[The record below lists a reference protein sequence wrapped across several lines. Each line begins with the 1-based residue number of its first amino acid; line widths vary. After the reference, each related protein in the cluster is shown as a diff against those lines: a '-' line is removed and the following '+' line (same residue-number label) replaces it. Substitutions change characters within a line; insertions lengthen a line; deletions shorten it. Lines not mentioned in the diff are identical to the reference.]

1 MNIEVAAA
9 ASAVA
14 RLCRRA
20 ALAAV
25 AVSALSLT
33 ACGGDDERV
42 SIVGLRCEYAEEPLA
57 IDGDSVRFTWRYE
70 SDEPVAS
77 FRQHKVEVR
86 IAADEASLADDETCV
101 VTSGRVRGGQM
112 VVLPTDS
119 LKAESRYCWQVRGYN
134 ALGVETM
141 VSPVAWFSTAKLH
154 GAEWSAKWITDSFDK
169 DYEPAP
175 MFRKRFRLSGDV
187 ARASLYI
194 SAAGYYDAAIN
205 GSRVS
210 DDWLSPG
217 YTHYD
222 KRNLYMVYDVTGL
235 LRKGD
240 NVITATLGN
249 GFYNEYSGMAVWQFE
264 SARWRNRPRMI
275 CELHILYS
283 DGRTQKVLS
292 NGTWRTTT
300 GEVRGNVIYAGDI
313 VDARCA
319 VEGWDDP
326 AMDDSAYPSAVVCEA
341 PSPLLVAQQMPPIR
355 ESETCEPVSVRR
367 ISDKEYVFSF
377 ARNMTGVCTL
387 RVRGEKGTR
396 ITMEHGELLRD
407 DGTVEMHN
415 IDFHSHAVRDYSL
428 QRDIF
433 YLSGDG
439 TMESFTPRFHY
450 NGFQYVT
457 VTADR
462 PVELDRSSLTAHF
475 LHTDVPSVGDFRSSN
490 ELLNSLWQAV
500 RRSYLCNLQGIPT
513 DCPHREKNGWTADAH
528 VSIDIGLTNYDAIT
542 VYEKWIDDMVDNQR
556 DNGSIS
562 GIIPSA
568 GWGYDDWIG
577 PVWDAAMFIIPD
589 ALYNYYGD
597 ARAIEKIY
605 PVAERYLEYL
615 AARENEDGTVTY
627 GLGDWCFYKTQTPSD
642 FTTTCFYYYDQ
653 KLMARFAALTGR
665 DGSKYE
671 AKAAALRELINTKYL
686 DAETGVYSIGRV
698 TAQAVPLALGIVPDG
713 LEAKVATR
721 LNDVVVED
729 GYTCDFGLL
738 GSRYALRMLVKYG
751 YVETAYRLAT
761 QTRRPS
767 WGNWIVE
774 GFTTPLE
781 TWALRENFA
790 DSSANHVFFG
800 DIAAWMQSDIAGINY
815 DTEKPGFENIIIRP
829 HFPAEMDWAE
839 ASYHSVRGVVRS
851 AWHRS
856 RNHIILEVT
865 IPLNTT
871 ATIYTDGVYKIKG
884 NGSTY
889 RFVVNERAAAK
900 SARNEGG
907 RK

>member
-1 MNIEVAAA
+1 M
-9 ASAVA
+9 
-14 RLCRRA
+14 RFCRRA
-20 ALAAV
+20 AAAAAIVAAV
-25 AVSALSLT
+25 VMSS
-33 ACGGDDERV
+33 CGGDDERV
-42 SIVGLRCEYAEEPLA
+42 KIVGLRCEYAEEPLT

-86 IAADEASLADDETCV
+86 IATDEASLADEESCV
-101 VTSGRVRGGQM
+101 ATSGRVRGGQM
-112 VVLPTDS
+112 IVLPTDS
-119 LKAESRYCWQVRGYN
+119 LDAESRYCWQVRGYN

-154 GAEWSAKWITDSFDK
+154 GKAWSAKWITDSYDK
-169 DYEPAP
+169 NYEPAP
-175 MFRKRFRLSGDV
+175 MFRKRFRLSGNV
-187 ARASLYI
+187 ERASLYI

-210 DDWLSPG
+210 DDWLDPG

-222 KRNLYMVYDVTGL
+222 KRNLYQVHDVTSL
-235 LRKGD
+235 VHDGD

-249 GFYNEYSGMAVWQFE
+249 GFYNEYTGMAVWQFE

-275 CELHILYS
+275 CELHVLYS
-283 DGRTQKVLS
+283 DGRRQKVVS
-292 NGTWRTTT
+292 NSTWRTTT

-313 VDARCA
+313 IDARCA
-319 VEGWDDP
+319 VEGWNDP
-326 AMDDSAYPSAVVCEA
+326 AMDDSSYPAAVVCEA

-367 ISDKEYVFSF
+367 ISDREYVFSF

-396 ITMEHGELLRD
+396 IEMEHGELLRD

-415 IDFHSHAVRDYSL
+415 IDFHSHPVGDYSL

-433 YLSGDG
+433 YLRGDG
-439 TMESFTPRFHY
+439 RMESFTPRFHY

-462 PVELDRSSLTAHF
+462 PIELDRSSLTAHF
-475 LHTDVPSVGDFRSSN
+475 LHTDVQSVGDFRSSN

-528 VSIDIGLTNYDAIT
+528 VSIDIGLANYDGIT
-542 VYEKWIDDMVDNQR
+542 VYEKWIDDMIDNQR
-556 DNGSIS
+556 EDGSIS

-597 ARAIEKIY
+597 VRAIEKIY

-615 AARENEDGTVTY
+615 AGRENEDGTVTY
-627 GLGDWCFYKTQTPSD
+627 GLGDWCFHKTQTPSD

-671 AKAAALRELINTKYL
+671 AKAEALRELINTKYL
-686 DAETGVYSIGRV
+686 DSETGIYSIGRV
-698 TAQAVPLALGIVPDG
+698 TAQAVPLALGIVPAG
-713 LEAKVATR
+713 MEAKVAAR

-751 YVETAYRLAT
+751 YVETAYKLAT

-781 TWALRENFA
+781 TWALRENFS

-815 DTEKPGFENIIIRP
+815 DEQKPGFENIIIRP
-829 HFPAEMDWAE
+829 HFPAEMEWAE

-900 SARNEGG
+900 SVRNDGG
-907 RK
+907 RR

>member
-1 MNIEVAAA
+1 MRFCRRVAAA
-9 ASAVA
+9 AAIV
-14 RLCRRA
+14 
-20 ALAAV
+20 AAV
-25 AVSALSLT
+25 VMSS
-33 ACGGDDERV
+33 CGGDDERV
-42 SIVGLRCEYAEEPLA
+42 KIVGLRCEYAEEPLA

-86 IAADEASLADDETCV
+86 IATDEASLADEESCV
-101 VTSGRVRGGQM
+101 ATSGRVRGGQM
-112 VVLPTDS
+112 IVLPTDS
-119 LKAESRYCWQVRGYN
+119 LDAESRYCWQGRGYN

-154 GAEWSAKWITDSFDK
+154 GKAWSAKWITDSYDK
-169 DYEPAP
+169 NYEPAP
-175 MFRKRFRLSGDV
+175 MFRKRFRLSGNV
-187 ARASLYI
+187 ERASLYI

-210 DDWLSPG
+210 DDWLDPG

-222 KRNLYMVYDVTGL
+222 KRNLYQVHDVTSL
-235 LRKGD
+235 VHDGD

-249 GFYNEYSGMAVWQFE
+249 GFYNEYTGMAVWQFE

-275 CELHILYS
+275 CELHVLYS
-283 DGRTQKVLS
+283 DGRRQKVVS
-292 NGTWRTTT
+292 NSTWRTTT

-313 VDARCA
+313 IDARCA
-319 VEGWDDP
+319 VEGWNDP
-326 AMDDSAYPSAVVCEA
+326 AMDDSSYPAAVVCEA

-367 ISDKEYVFSF
+367 ISDREYVFSF
-377 ARNMTGVCTL
+377 ARNMMGVCTL

-396 ITMEHGELLRD
+396 IEMEHGELLRD

-415 IDFHSHAVRDYSL
+415 IDFHSHPVGDYSL

-433 YLSGDG
+433 YLRGDG
-439 TMESFTPRFHY
+439 RMESFTPRFHY

-462 PVELDRSSLTAHF
+462 PIELDRSSLTAHF
-475 LHTDVPSVGDFRSSN
+475 LHTDVQSVGDFRSSN

-528 VSIDIGLTNYDAIT
+528 VSIDIGLANYDGIT
-542 VYEKWIDDMVDNQR
+542 VYEKWIDDMIDNQR
-556 DNGSIS
+556 EDGSIS

-597 ARAIEKIY
+597 VRAIEKIY

-615 AARENEDGTVTY
+615 AGRENEDGTVTY

-671 AKAAALRELINTKYL
+671 AKAEALRELINTKYL
-686 DAETGVYSIGRV
+686 DSETGIYSIGRV
-698 TAQAVPLALGIVPDG
+698 TAQAVPLALGIVPAG
-713 LEAKVATR
+713 MEAKVAAR

-751 YVETAYRLAT
+751 YVETAYKLAT

-781 TWALRENFA
+781 TWALRENFS

-815 DTEKPGFENIIIRP
+815 DEQKPGFENIIIRP
-829 HFPAEMDWAE
+829 HFPAEMEWAE

-900 SARNEGG
+900 YTRPDAER
-907 RK
+907 

>member
-1 MNIEVAAA
+1 M
-9 ASAVA
+9 
-14 RLCRRA
+14 RFCRRA
-20 ALAAV
+20 AAAAAIVAAV
-25 AVSALSLT
+25 VMSS
-33 ACGGDDERV
+33 CGGDDERV
-42 SIVGLRCEYAEEPLA
+42 KIVGLRCEYAEEPLA

-86 IAADEASLADDETCV
+86 IATDEASLADEESCV
-101 VTSGRVRGGQM
+101 ATSGRVRGGQM
-112 VVLPTDS
+112 IVLPTDS
-119 LKAESRYCWQVRGYN
+119 LDAESRYCWQVRGYN

-154 GAEWSAKWITDSFDK
+154 GKAWSAKWITDSYDRN
-169 DYEPAP
+169 YEPAP
-175 MFRKRFRLSGDV
+175 MFRKRFRLSGNV
-187 ARASLYI
+187 ERASLYI

-210 DDWLSPG
+210 DDWLDPG

-222 KRNLYMVYDVTGL
+222 KRNLYQVHDVTSL
-235 LRKGD
+235 VHDGD

-249 GFYNEYSGMAVWQFE
+249 GFYNEYTGMAVWQFE

-275 CELHILYS
+275 CELHVLYS
-283 DGRTQKVLS
+283 DGRRQKVVS
-292 NGTWRTTT
+292 NSTWRTTT

-313 VDARCA
+313 IDARCA
-319 VEGWDDP
+319 VEGWNDP
-326 AMDDSAYPSAVVCEA
+326 AMDDSSYPAAVVCEA

-367 ISDKEYVFSF
+367 ISDREYVFSF

-396 ITMEHGELLRD
+396 IEMEHGELLRD

-415 IDFHSHAVRDYSL
+415 IDFHSHPVGDYSL

-433 YLSGDG
+433 YLRGDG
-439 TMESFTPRFHY
+439 RMESFTPRFHY

-462 PVELDRSSLTAHF
+462 PIELDRSSLTAHF
-475 LHTDVPSVGDFRSSN
+475 LHTDVQSVGDFRSSN

-528 VSIDIGLTNYDAIT
+528 VSIDIGLANYDGIT
-542 VYEKWIDDMVDNQR
+542 VYEKWIDDMIDNQR
-556 DNGSIS
+556 EDGSIS

-597 ARAIEKIY
+597 VRAIEKIY

-615 AARENEDGTVTY
+615 AGRENEDGTVTY

-671 AKAAALRELINTKYL
+671 AKAEALRELINTKYL
-686 DAETGVYSIGRV
+686 DSETGIYSIGRV
-698 TAQAVPLALGIVPDG
+698 TAQAVPLALGIVPAG
-713 LEAKVATR
+713 MEAKVAAR

-751 YVETAYRLAT
+751 YVETAYKLAT

-781 TWALRENFA
+781 TWALRENFS

-800 DIAAWMQSDIAGINY
+800 DIAAWMKSDIAGINY
-815 DTEKPGFENIIIRP
+815 DEQKPGFENIIIRP
-829 HFPAEMDWAE
+829 HFPAEMEWAE

-900 SARNEGG
+900 YTRPDAER
-907 RK
+907 

>member
-1 MNIEVAAA
+1 M
-9 ASAVA
+9 
-14 RLCRRA
+14 RFCRRA
-20 ALAAV
+20 AAAAAIVAAV
-25 AVSALSLT
+25 VMSS
-33 ACGGDDERV
+33 CGGDDERV
-42 SIVGLRCEYAEEPLA
+42 KIVGLRCEYAEEPLT

-86 IAADEASLADDETCV
+86 IATDEESLADEESCV
-101 VTSGRVRGGQM
+101 ATSGRVRGGQM
-112 VVLPTDS
+112 IVLPTDS
-119 LKAESRYCWQVRGYN
+119 LDAESRYCWQVRGYN

-154 GAEWSAKWITDSFDK
+154 GKAWSAKWITDSYDK
-169 DYEPAP
+169 NYEPAP
-175 MFRKRFRLSGDV
+175 MFRKRFRLSGNV
-187 ARASLYI
+187 ERASLYI

-210 DDWLSPG
+210 DDWLDPG

-222 KRNLYMVYDVTGL
+222 KRNLYQVHDVTSL
-235 LRKGD
+235 VHDGD

-249 GFYNEYSGMAVWQFE
+249 GFYNEYTGMAVWQFE

-275 CELHILYS
+275 CELHVLYS
-283 DGRTQKVLS
+283 DGRRQKVVS
-292 NGTWRTTT
+292 NSTWRTTT

-313 VDARCA
+313 IDARCA
-319 VEGWDDP
+319 VEGWNDP
-326 AMDDSAYPSAVVCEA
+326 AMDDNSYPAAVVCEA

-367 ISDKEYVFSF
+367 ISDREYVFSF

-396 ITMEHGELLRD
+396 IEMEHGELLRD

-415 IDFHSHAVRDYSL
+415 IDFHSHPVGDYSL

-433 YLSGDG
+433 YLRGDG
-439 TMESFTPRFHY
+439 RMESFTPRFHY

-462 PVELDRSSLTAHF
+462 PIELDRSSLTAHF
-475 LHTDVPSVGDFRSSN
+475 LHTDVQSVGDFRSSN

-528 VSIDIGLTNYDAIT
+528 VSIDIGLANYDGIT
-542 VYEKWIDDMVDNQR
+542 VYEKWIDDMIDNQR
-556 DNGSIS
+556 EDGSIS

-597 ARAIEKIY
+597 VRAIEKIY

-615 AARENEDGTVTY
+615 AGRENEDGTVTY

-671 AKAAALRELINTKYL
+671 AKAEALRELINTKYL
-686 DAETGVYSIGRV
+686 DSETGIYSIGRV
-698 TAQAVPLALGIVPDG
+698 TAQAVPLALGIVPAG
-713 LEAKVATR
+713 MEAKVAAR

-751 YVETAYRLAT
+751 YVETAYKLAT

-781 TWALRENFA
+781 TWALRENFS

-815 DTEKPGFENIIIRP
+815 DEQKPGFENIIIRP
-829 HFPAEMDWAE
+829 HFPAEMEWAE

-900 SARNEGG
+900 YTRPDAER
-907 RK
+907 

>member
-1 MNIEVAAA
+1 MRFCRRVAAA
-9 ASAVA
+9 AAIV
-14 RLCRRA
+14 
-20 ALAAV
+20 AAV
-25 AVSALSLT
+25 VMSS
-33 ACGGDDERV
+33 CGGDDERV
-42 SIVGLRCEYAEEPLA
+42 KIVGLRCEYAEEPLT

-86 IAADEASLADDETCV
+86 IATDEASLADEENCV
-101 VTSGRVRGGQM
+101 ATSGRVRGGQM
-112 VVLPTDS
+112 IVLPTDS
-119 LKAESRYCWQVRGYN
+119 LDAESRYCWQVRGYN
-134 ALGVETM
+134 ALEVETM

-154 GAEWSAKWITDSFDK
+154 GKAWSAKWITDSYDK
-169 DYEPAP
+169 NYEPAP
-175 MFRKRFRLSGDV
+175 MFRKRFRLSGNV
-187 ARASLYI
+187 ERASLYI

-210 DDWLSPG
+210 DDWLDPG

-222 KRNLYMVYDVTGL
+222 KRNLYQVHDVTAL
-235 LRKGD
+235 VHDGD

-249 GFYNEYSGMAVWQFE
+249 GFYNEYTGMAVWQFE

-275 CELHILYS
+275 CELHVLYS
-283 DGRTQKVLS
+283 DGRRQKVVS
-292 NGTWRTTT
+292 NSTWRTTT

-313 VDARCA
+313 IDARCA
-319 VEGWDDP
+319 VEGWNDP
-326 AMDDSAYPSAVVCEA
+326 AMDDNSYPAAVVCEA

-367 ISDKEYVFSF
+367 ISDREYVFSF

-396 ITMEHGELLRD
+396 IEMEHGELLRD

-415 IDFHSHAVRDYSL
+415 IDFHSHPVGDYSL

-433 YLSGDG
+433 YLRGDG
-439 TMESFTPRFHY
+439 LMESFTPRFHY

-462 PVELDRSSLTAHF
+462 PIELDRSSLTAHF
-475 LHTDVPSVGDFRSSN
+475 LHTDVQSVGDFRSSN

-528 VSIDIGLTNYDAIT
+528 VSIDIGLANYDGIT
-542 VYEKWIDDMVDNQR
+542 VYEKWIDDMIDNQR
-556 DNGSIS
+556 EDGSIS

-597 ARAIEKIY
+597 VRAIEKIY

-615 AARENEDGTVTY
+615 AGRENEEGTVTY

-671 AKAAALRELINTKYL
+671 AKAEALRELINTKYL
-686 DAETGVYSIGRV
+686 DSETGIYSIGRV
-698 TAQAVPLALGIVPDG
+698 TAQAVPLALGIVPAG
-713 LEAKVATR
+713 MEAKVAAR

-751 YVETAYRLAT
+751 YVETAYKLAT

-781 TWALRENFA
+781 TWALRENFS

-815 DTEKPGFENIIIRP
+815 DEQKPGFENIIIRP
-829 HFPAEMDWAE
+829 HFPAEMEWAE

-851 AWHRS
+851 VWHRS

-900 SARNEGG
+900 SVRNDGG
-907 RK
+907 RR

>member
-1 MNIEVAAA
+1 MTAA
-9 ASAVA
+9 
-14 RLCRRA
+14 R
-20 ALAAV
+20 
-25 AVSALSLT
+25 
-33 ACGGDDERV
+33 
-42 SIVGLRCEYAEEPLA
+42 
-57 IDGDSVRFTWRYE
+57 
-70 SDEPVAS
+70 
-77 FRQHKVEVR
+77 
-86 IAADEASLADDETCV
+86 
-101 VTSGRVRGGQM
+101 
-112 VVLPTDS
+112 
-119 LKAESRYCWQVRGYN
+119 
-134 ALGVETM
+134 
-141 VSPVAWFSTAKLH
+141 
-154 GAEWSAKWITDSFDK
+154 
-169 DYEPAP
+169 
-175 MFRKRFRLSGDV
+175 
-187 ARASLYI
+187 
-194 SAAGYYDAAIN
+194 
-205 GSRVS
+205 
-210 DDWLSPG
+210 
-217 YTHYD
+217 
-222 KRNLYMVYDVTGL
+222 
-235 LRKGD
+235 
-240 NVITATLGN
+240 
-249 GFYNEYSGMAVWQFE
+249 
-264 SARWRNRPRMI
+264 
-275 CELHILYS
+275 
-283 DGRTQKVLS
+283 QKVLS

-313 VDARCA
+313 IDARCA
-319 VEGWDDP
+319 VEGWDNP

-377 ARNMTGVCTL
+377 VRNMTGVCTL

-615 AARENEDGTVTY
+615 AARENEEGTVTY

-653 KLMARFAALTGR
+653 KLMARFAALT
-665 DGSKYE
+665 
-671 AKAAALRELINTKYL
+671 
-686 DAETGVYSIGRV
+686 DA
-698 TAQAVPLALGIVPDG
+698 TARS
-713 LEAKVATR
+713 TR
-721 LNDVVVED
+721 P
-729 GYTCDFGLL
+729 
-738 GSRYALRMLVKYG
+738 
-751 YVETAYRLAT
+751 
-761 QTRRPS
+761 RRP
-767 WGNWIVE
+767 
-774 GFTTPLE
+774 PC
-781 TWALRENFA
+781 
-790 DSSANHVFFG
+790 
-800 DIAAWMQSDIAGINY
+800 
-815 DTEKPGFENIIIRP
+815 
-829 HFPAEMDWAE
+829 
-839 ASYHSVRGVVRS
+839 AS
-851 AWHRS
+851 
-856 RNHIILEVT
+856 
-865 IPLNTT
+865 
-871 ATIYTDGVYKIKG
+871 
-884 NGSTY
+884 
-889 RFVVNERAAAK
+889 
-900 SARNEGG
+900 
-907 RK
+907 

>member
-1 MNIEVAAA
+1 
-9 ASAVA
+9 
-14 RLCRRA
+14 
-20 ALAAV
+20 
-25 AVSALSLT
+25 
-33 ACGGDDERV
+33 
-42 SIVGLRCEYAEEPLA
+42 
-57 IDGDSVRFTWRYE
+57 
-70 SDEPVAS
+70 
-77 FRQHKVEVR
+77 
-86 IAADEASLADDETCV
+86 
-101 VTSGRVRGGQM
+101 
-112 VVLPTDS
+112 
-119 LKAESRYCWQVRGYN
+119 
-134 ALGVETM
+134 
-141 VSPVAWFSTAKLH
+141 
-154 GAEWSAKWITDSFDK
+154 
-169 DYEPAP
+169 
-175 MFRKRFRLSGDV
+175 
-187 ARASLYI
+187 
-194 SAAGYYDAAIN
+194 
-205 GSRVS
+205 
-210 DDWLSPG
+210 
-217 YTHYD
+217 
-222 KRNLYMVYDVTGL
+222 
-235 LRKGD
+235 
-240 NVITATLGN
+240 
-249 GFYNEYSGMAVWQFE
+249 
-264 SARWRNRPRMI
+264 
-275 CELHILYS
+275 
-283 DGRTQKVLS
+283 
-292 NGTWRTTT
+292 
-300 GEVRGNVIYAGDI
+300 
-313 VDARCA
+313 
-319 VEGWDDP
+319 
-326 AMDDSAYPSAVVCEA
+326 
-341 PSPLLVAQQMPPIR
+341 
-355 ESETCEPVSVRR
+355 
-367 ISDKEYVFSF
+367 
-377 ARNMTGVCTL
+377 
-387 RVRGEKGTR
+387 
-396 ITMEHGELLRD
+396 
-407 DGTVEMHN
+407 
-415 IDFHSHAVRDYSL
+415 
-428 QRDIF
+428 
-433 YLSGDG
+433 
-439 TMESFTPRFHY
+439 MESFTPRFHY

-457 VTADR
+457 VRSDR

-475 LHTDVPSVGDFRSSN
+475 LHTDVQSVGDFRSSN

-542 VYEKWIDDMVDNQR
+542 VYEKWIDDIVDNQR
-556 DNGSIS
+556 EDGSIS

-577 PVWDAAMFIIPD
+577 PVWDAAMFIIPN

-597 ARAIEKIY
+597 VRAIEKIY
-605 PVAERYLEYL
+605 HTAERYLEYL
-615 AARENEDGTVTY
+615 AARENGEGTVTY

-665 DGSKYE
+665 DGTKYE

-686 DAETGVYSIGRV
+686 DPETGVYSIGRV
-698 TAQAVPLALGIVPDG
+698 TAQAVPLALGIVPEK
-713 LEAKVATR
+713 LEAKVAAR

-738 GSRYALRMLVKYG
+738 GSRYALRMLVKHG

-781 TWALRENFA
+781 TWALRENFS

-815 DTEKPGFENIIIRP
+815 DESKPGFENIVIRP
-829 HFPAEMDWAE
+829 HFPAEMEWAE

-889 RFVVNERAAAK
+889 RFVVNERAAMKYAGPVT
-900 SARNEGG
+900 E

>member
-1 MNIEVAAA
+1 M
-9 ASAVA
+9 
-14 RLCRRA
+14 RFCRRA
-20 ALAAV
+20 AAAAAIVAAV
-25 AVSALSLT
+25 VMSS
-33 ACGGDDERV
+33 CGGDDERV
-42 SIVGLRCEYAEEPLA
+42 KIVGLRCEYAEEPLA

-86 IAADEASLADDETCV
+86 IATDEASLADEENCV
-101 VTSGRVRGGQM
+101 ATSGHVRGGQM
-112 VVLPTDS
+112 IVLPTDS
-119 LKAESRYCWQVRGYN
+119 LDAESRYCWQVRGYN

-154 GAEWSAKWITDSFDK
+154 GKAWSAKWITDSYDRN
-169 DYEPAP
+169 YEPAP
-175 MFRKRFRLSGDV
+175 MFRKRFRLSGNV
-187 ARASLYI
+187 ERASLYI

-210 DDWLSPG
+210 DDWLDPG

-222 KRNLYMVYDVTGL
+222 KRNLYQVHDVTAL
-235 LRKGD
+235 VHDGD

-249 GFYNEYSGMAVWQFE
+249 GFYNEYTGMAVWQFE

-275 CELHILYS
+275 CELHVLYS
-283 DGRTQKVLS
+283 DGRRQKVVS
-292 NGTWRTTT
+292 NSTWRTTT

-313 VDARCA
+313 IDARCA
-319 VEGWDDP
+319 VEGWNDP
-326 AMDDSAYPSAVVCEA
+326 AMDDSSYPAAVVCEA

-367 ISDKEYVFSF
+367 ISDREYVFSF

-396 ITMEHGELLRD
+396 IEMEHGELLRD

-415 IDFHSHAVRDYSL
+415 IDFHSHPVGDYSL

-433 YLSGDG
+433 YLRGDG
-439 TMESFTPRFHY
+439 RMESFTPRFHY

-462 PVELDRSSLTAHF
+462 PIELDRSSLTAHF
-475 LHTDVPSVGDFRSSN
+475 LHTDVQSVGDFRSSN

-528 VSIDIGLTNYDAIT
+528 VSIDIGLANYDGIT
-542 VYEKWIDDMVDNQR
+542 VYEKWIDDMIDNQR
-556 DNGSIS
+556 EDGSIS

-597 ARAIEKIY
+597 VRAIEKIY

-615 AARENEDGTVTY
+615 AGRENEDGTVTY

-671 AKAAALRELINTKYL
+671 AKAEALRELINTKYL
-686 DAETGVYSIGRV
+686 DSETGIYSIGRV
-698 TAQAVPLALGIVPDG
+698 TAQAVPLALGIVPTG
-713 LEAKVATR
+713 MEAKVAAR

-751 YVETAYRLAT
+751 YVETAYKLAT

-781 TWALRENFA
+781 TWALRENFS
-790 DSSANHVFFG
+790 DSSAKHVFFG

-815 DTEKPGFENIIIRP
+815 DEQKPGFENIIIRP
-829 HFPAEMDWAE
+829 HFPAEMEWAE

-900 SARNEGG
+900 YTRPDAER
-907 RK
+907 

>member
-1 MNIEVAAA
+1 M
-9 ASAVA
+9 
-14 RLCRRA
+14 RFCRRA
-20 ALAAV
+20 AAAAAIVAAV
-25 AVSALSLT
+25 VMSS
-33 ACGGDDERV
+33 CGGDDERV
-42 SIVGLRCEYAEEPLA
+42 KIVGLRCEYAEEPLT

-86 IAADEASLADDETCV
+86 IATDEASLADEESCV
-101 VTSGRVRGGQM
+101 ATSGRVRGGQM
-112 VVLPTDS
+112 IVLPTDS
-119 LKAESRYCWQVRGYN
+119 LDAESRSCWQVRGYN

-154 GAEWSAKWITDSFDK
+154 GKAWSAKWITDSYDRN
-169 DYEPAP
+169 YEPAP
-175 MFRKRFRLSGDV
+175 MFRKRFRLSGNV
-187 ARASLYI
+187 ERASLYI

-210 DDWLSPG
+210 DDWLDPG

-222 KRNLYMVYDVTGL
+222 KRNLYQVHDVTSL
-235 LRKGD
+235 VHDGD

-249 GFYNEYSGMAVWQFE
+249 GFYNEYTGMAVWQFE

-275 CELHILYS
+275 CELHVLYS
-283 DGRTQKVLS
+283 DGRRQKVVS
-292 NGTWRTTT
+292 NSTWRTTT

-313 VDARCA
+313 IDARCA
-319 VEGWDDP
+319 VEGWNDP
-326 AMDDSAYPSAVVCEA
+326 AMDDSSYPAAVVCEA

-367 ISDKEYVFSF
+367 ISDREYVFSF

-396 ITMEHGELLRD
+396 IEMEHGELLRD

-415 IDFHSHAVRDYSL
+415 IDFHSHPVGDYSL

-433 YLSGDG
+433 YLRGDG
-439 TMESFTPRFHY
+439 RMESFTPRFHY

-462 PVELDRSSLTAHF
+462 PIELDRSSLTAHF
-475 LHTDVPSVGDFRSSN
+475 LHTDVQSVGDFRSSN

-528 VSIDIGLTNYDAIT
+528 VSIDIGLANYDGIT
-542 VYEKWIDDMVDNQR
+542 VYEKWIDDMIDNQR
-556 DNGSIS
+556 EDGSIS

-597 ARAIEKIY
+597 VRAIEKIY

-615 AARENEDGTVTY
+615 AGRENEDGTVTY

-671 AKAAALRELINTKYL
+671 AKAEALRELINTKYL
-686 DAETGVYSIGRV
+686 DSETGIYSIGRV
-698 TAQAVPLALGIVPDG
+698 TAQAVPLALGIVPAG
-713 LEAKVATR
+713 MEAKVAAR

-751 YVETAYRLAT
+751 YVETAYKLAT
-761 QTRRPS
+761 QTCRPS

-781 TWALRENFA
+781 TWALLENFS
-790 DSSANHVFFG
+790 DTSANHVFFG

-815 DTEKPGFENIIIRP
+815 DEQKPGFENIIIRP
-829 HFPAEMDWAE
+829 HFPAEMEWAE

-851 AWHRS
+851 VWHRS

-900 SARNEGG
+900 YTRPDAER
-907 RK
+907 

>member
-1 MNIEVAAA
+1 M
-9 ASAVA
+9 
-14 RLCRRA
+14 RFCRRA
-20 ALAAV
+20 AAAAV
-25 AVSALSLT
+25 MVAAVVMSS
-33 ACGGDDERV
+33 CGGDDERV
-42 SIVGLRCEYAEEPLA
+42 KIVGLRCEYAEEPLA
-57 IDGDSVRFTWRYE
+57 IDGNSVRFTWRYE

-86 IAADEASLADDETCV
+86 IATDEASLADEESCV
-101 VTSGRVRGGQM
+101 ATSGRVRGGQM
-112 VVLPTDS
+112 IVLPTDS
-119 LKAESRYCWQVRGYN
+119 LDAESRYCWQVRGYN

-154 GAEWSAKWITDSFDK
+154 GKAWSAKWITDSYDRN
-169 DYEPAP
+169 YEPAP
-175 MFRKRFRLSGDV
+175 MFRKRFRLSGNV
-187 ARASLYI
+187 ERASLYI

-210 DDWLSPG
+210 DDWLDPG

-222 KRNLYMVYDVTGL
+222 KRNLYQVHDVTSL
-235 LRKGD
+235 VHDGD

-249 GFYNEYSGMAVWQFE
+249 GFYNEYTGMAVWQFE

-275 CELHILYS
+275 CELHVLYS
-283 DGRTQKVLS
+283 DGRRQKVVS
-292 NGTWRTTT
+292 NSTWRTTT

-313 VDARCA
+313 IDARCA
-319 VEGWDDP
+319 VEGWNDP
-326 AMDDSAYPSAVVCEA
+326 AMDDNSYPAAVVCEA

-367 ISDKEYVFSF
+367 ISDREYVFSF

-396 ITMEHGELLRD
+396 IEMEHGELLRD

-415 IDFHSHAVRDYSL
+415 IDFHSHPVGDYSL

-433 YLSGDG
+433 YLRGDG
-439 TMESFTPRFHY
+439 RMESFTPRFHY

-457 VTADR
+457 VAADR
-462 PVELDRSSLTAHF
+462 PIELDRSSLTAHF
-475 LHTDVPSVGDFRSSN
+475 LHTDVQSVGDFRSSN

-528 VSIDIGLTNYDAIT
+528 VSIDIGLANYDGIT
-542 VYEKWIDDMVDNQR
+542 VYEKWIDDMIDNQR
-556 DNGSIS
+556 EDGSIS

-597 ARAIEKIY
+597 VRAIEKIY

-615 AARENEDGTVTY
+615 AGRENEDGTVTY

-671 AKAAALRELINTKYL
+671 AKAEALRELINTKYL
-686 DAETGVYSIGRV
+686 DSETGIYSIGRV
-698 TAQAVPLALGIVPDG
+698 TAQAVPLALGIVPAG
-713 LEAKVATR
+713 MEAKVAAR

-751 YVETAYRLAT
+751 YVETTYKLAT

-781 TWALRENFA
+781 TWALRENFS

-815 DTEKPGFENIIIRP
+815 DEQKPGFENIIIRP
-829 HFPAEMDWAE
+829 HFPAEMEWAE

-900 SARNEGG
+900 SVRNDGG
-907 RK
+907 RR

>member
-1 MNIEVAAA
+1 
-9 ASAVA
+9 
-14 RLCRRA
+14 
-20 ALAAV
+20 
-25 AVSALSLT
+25 
-33 ACGGDDERV
+33 
-42 SIVGLRCEYAEEPLA
+42 
-57 IDGDSVRFTWRYE
+57 
-70 SDEPVAS
+70 
-77 FRQHKVEVR
+77 
-86 IAADEASLADDETCV
+86 
-101 VTSGRVRGGQM
+101 
-112 VVLPTDS
+112 
-119 LKAESRYCWQVRGYN
+119 
-134 ALGVETM
+134 M

-154 GAEWSAKWITDSFDK
+154 GKAWSAKWITDSYDRN
-169 DYEPAP
+169 YEPAP
-175 MFRKRFRLSGDV
+175 MFRKRFRLSGNV
-187 ARASLYI
+187 ERASLYI

-210 DDWLSPG
+210 DDWLDPG

-222 KRNLYMVYDVTGL
+222 KRNLYQVHDVTAL
-235 LRKGD
+235 VHDGD

-249 GFYNEYSGMAVWQFE
+249 GFYNEYTGMAVWQFE

-275 CELHILYS
+275 CELHVLYS
-283 DGRTQKVLS
+283 DGRRQKVVS
-292 NGTWRTTT
+292 NSTWRTTT

-313 VDARCA
+313 IDARCA
-319 VEGWDDP
+319 VEGWNDP
-326 AMDDSAYPSAVVCEA
+326 AMDDSSYPAAVVCEA

-367 ISDKEYVFSF
+367 ISDREYVFSF

-396 ITMEHGELLRD
+396 IEMEHGELLRD

-415 IDFHSHAVRDYSL
+415 IDFHSHPVGDYSL

-433 YLSGDG
+433 YLRGDG
-439 TMESFTPRFHY
+439 RMESFTPRFHY

-462 PVELDRSSLTAHF
+462 PIELDRSSLTAHF
-475 LHTDVPSVGDFRSSN
+475 LHTDVQSVGDFRSSN

-528 VSIDIGLTNYDAIT
+528 VSIDIGLANYDGIT
-542 VYEKWIDDMVDNQR
+542 VYEKWIDDMIDNQR
-556 DNGSIS
+556 EDGSIS

-597 ARAIEKIY
+597 VRAIEKIY

-615 AARENEDGTVTY
+615 AGRENEDGTVTY

-671 AKAAALRELINTKYL
+671 AKAEALRELINTKYL
-686 DAETGVYSIGRV
+686 DSETGIYSIGRV
-698 TAQAVPLALGIVPDG
+698 TAQAVPLALGIVPAG
-713 LEAKVATR
+713 MEAKVAAR

-751 YVETAYRLAT
+751 YVETAYKLAT

-781 TWALRENFA
+781 TWALRENFS

-800 DIAAWMQSDIAGINY
+800 DIAAWMKSDIAGINY
-815 DTEKPGFENIIIRP
+815 DEQKPGFENIIIRP
-829 HFPAEMDWAE
+829 HFPAEMEWAE

-900 SARNEGG
+900 YTRPDAER
-907 RK
+907 

>member
-1 MNIEVAAA
+1 MRFCRRVAAA
-9 ASAVA
+9 AAIV
-14 RLCRRA
+14 
-20 ALAAV
+20 AAV
-25 AVSALSLT
+25 VMSS
-33 ACGGDDERV
+33 CGGDDERV
-42 SIVGLRCEYAEEPLA
+42 KIVGLRCEYAEEPLA

-86 IAADEASLADDETCV
+86 IATDEASLADEESCV
-101 VTSGRVRGGQM
+101 ATSGRVRGGQM
-112 VVLPTDS
+112 IVLPTDS
-119 LKAESRYCWQVRGYN
+119 LDAESRYCWQVRGYN

-154 GAEWSAKWITDSFDK
+154 GKAWSAKWITDSYDRN
-169 DYEPAP
+169 YEPVP
-175 MFRKRFRLSGDV
+175 MFRKRFRLSGNV
-187 ARASLYI
+187 ERASLYI

-210 DDWLSPG
+210 DDWLDPG

-222 KRNLYMVYDVTGL
+222 KRNLYQVHDVTSL
-235 LRKGD
+235 VHDGD

-249 GFYNEYSGMAVWQFE
+249 GFYNEYTGMAVWQFE

-275 CELHILYS
+275 CELHVLYS
-283 DGRTQKVLS
+283 DGRRQKVVS
-292 NGTWRTTT
+292 NSTWRTTT

-313 VDARCA
+313 IDARCA
-319 VEGWDDP
+319 VEGWNDP
-326 AMDDSAYPSAVVCEA
+326 AMDDNSYPAAVVCEA

-367 ISDKEYVFSF
+367 ISDREYVFSF

-396 ITMEHGELLRD
+396 IEMEHGELLRD

-415 IDFHSHAVRDYSL
+415 IDFHSHPVGDYSL

-433 YLSGDG
+433 YLRGDG
-439 TMESFTPRFHY
+439 RMESFTPRFHY

-462 PVELDRSSLTAHF
+462 PIELDRSSLTAHF
-475 LHTDVPSVGDFRSSN
+475 LHTDVQSVGDFRSSN

-528 VSIDIGLTNYDAIT
+528 VSIDIGLANYDGIT
-542 VYEKWIDDMVDNQR
+542 VYEKWIDDMIDNQR
-556 DNGSIS
+556 EDGSIS

-597 ARAIEKIY
+597 VRAIEKIY

-615 AARENEDGTVTY
+615 AGRENEDGTVTY

-671 AKAAALRELINTKYL
+671 AKAEALRELINTKYL
-686 DAETGVYSIGRV
+686 DSGTGIYSIGRV
-698 TAQAVPLALGIVPDG
+698 TAQAVPLALGIVPAG
-713 LEAKVATR
+713 MEAKVAAR

-751 YVETAYRLAT
+751 YVETAYKLAT

-781 TWALRENFA
+781 TWALRENFS

-815 DTEKPGFENIIIRP
+815 DEQKPGFENIIIRP
-829 HFPAEMDWAE
+829 HFPAEMEWAE

-851 AWHRS
+851 VWHRS

-900 SARNEGG
+900 YTRPDAER
-907 RK
+907 

>member
-1 MNIEVAAA
+1 M
-9 ASAVA
+9 

-20 ALAAV
+20 AAAAAIVAAV
-25 AVSALSLT
+25 VMSS
-33 ACGGDDERV
+33 CGGDDERV
-42 SIVGLRCEYAEEPLA
+42 KIVGLRCEYAEEPLA

-86 IAADEASLADDETCV
+86 IATDEASLADEENCV
-101 VTSGRVRGGQM
+101 ATSGRVRGGQM
-112 VVLPTDS
+112 IVLPTDS
-119 LKAESRYCWQVRGYN
+119 LDAESRYCWQVRGYN

-154 GAEWSAKWITDSFDK
+154 GKAWSAKWITDSYDK
-169 DYEPAP
+169 NYEPAP
-175 MFRKRFRLSGDV
+175 MFRKRFRLSGNV
-187 ARASLYI
+187 ERASLYI

-210 DDWLSPG
+210 DDWLDPG

-222 KRNLYMVYDVTGL
+222 KRNLYQVHDVTAL
-235 LRKGD
+235 VHDGD

-249 GFYNEYSGMAVWQFE
+249 GFYNEYTGMAVWQFE

-275 CELHILYS
+275 CELHVLYS
-283 DGRTQKVLS
+283 DGRRQKVVS
-292 NGTWRTTT
+292 NSTWRTTT

-313 VDARCA
+313 IDARCA
-319 VEGWDDP
+319 VEGWNDP
-326 AMDDSAYPSAVVCEA
+326 AMDDNSYPAAVVCEA

-367 ISDKEYVFSF
+367 ISDREYVFSF

-396 ITMEHGELLRD
+396 IEMEHGELLRD

-415 IDFHSHAVRDYSL
+415 IDFHSHPVGDYSL

-433 YLSGDG
+433 YLRGDG
-439 TMESFTPRFHY
+439 RMESFTPRFHY

-462 PVELDRSSLTAHF
+462 PIELDRSSLTAHF
-475 LHTDVPSVGDFRSSN
+475 LHTDVQSVGDFRSSN

-528 VSIDIGLTNYDAIT
+528 VSIDIGLANYDGIT
-542 VYEKWIDDMVDNQR
+542 VYEKWIDDMIDNQR
-556 DNGSIS
+556 EDGSIS

-589 ALYNYYGD
+589 ALYNY
-597 ARAIEKIY
+597 
-605 PVAERYLEYL
+605 
-615 AARENEDGTVTY
+615 EDGTVTY

-671 AKAAALRELINTKYL
+671 AKAEALRELINTKYL
-686 DAETGVYSIGRV
+686 DSETGIYSIGRV
-698 TAQAVPLALGIVPDG
+698 TAQAVPLALGIVPAG
-713 LEAKVATR
+713 MEAKVAAR

-751 YVETAYRLAT
+751 YVETAYKLAT

-781 TWALRENFA
+781 TWALRENFS

-815 DTEKPGFENIIIRP
+815 DEQKPGFENIIIRP
-829 HFPAEMDWAE
+829 HFPAEMEWAE

-900 SARNEGG
+900 YTRPDAER
-907 RK
+907 

>member
-1 MNIEVAAA
+1 M
-9 ASAVA
+9 
-14 RLCRRA
+14 RFCRRA
-20 ALAAV
+20 AAAAV
-25 AVSALSLT
+25 MVAAVVMSS
-33 ACGGDDERV
+33 CGGDDERV
-42 SIVGLRCEYAEEPLA
+42 KIVGLRCEYAEEPLA

-86 IAADEASLADDETCV
+86 IATDEASLADEESCV
-101 VTSGRVRGGQM
+101 ATSGRVRGGQM
-112 VVLPTDS
+112 IVLPTDS
-119 LKAESRYCWQVRGYN
+119 LDAESRYCWQVRGYN

-154 GAEWSAKWITDSFDK
+154 GKAWSAKWITDSYDRN
-169 DYEPAP
+169 YEPVP
-175 MFRKRFRLSGDV
+175 MFRKRFRLSGNV
-187 ARASLYI
+187 ERASLYI

-210 DDWLSPG
+210 DDWLDPG

-222 KRNLYMVYDVTGL
+222 KRNLYQVHDVTSL
-235 LRKGD
+235 VHDGD

-249 GFYNEYSGMAVWQFE
+249 GFYNEYTGMAVWQFE

-275 CELHILYS
+275 CELHVLYS
-283 DGRTQKVLS
+283 DGRRQKVVS
-292 NGTWRTTT
+292 NSTWRTTT

-313 VDARCA
+313 IDARCA
-319 VEGWDDP
+319 VEGWNDP
-326 AMDDSAYPSAVVCEA
+326 AMDDSSYPAAVVCEA
-341 PSPLLVAQQMPPIR
+341 PSPLLAAQQMPPIR

-367 ISDKEYVFSF
+367 ISDREYVFSF

-396 ITMEHGELLRD
+396 IEMEHGELLRD

-415 IDFHSHAVRDYSL
+415 IDFHSHPVGDYSL

-433 YLSGDG
+433 YLRGDG
-439 TMESFTPRFHY
+439 RMESFTPRFHY

-462 PVELDRSSLTAHF
+462 PIELDRSSLTAHF
-475 LHTDVPSVGDFRSSN
+475 LHTDVQSVGDFRSSN

-528 VSIDIGLTNYDAIT
+528 VSIDIGLANYDGIT
-542 VYEKWIDDMVDNQR
+542 VYEKWIDDMIDNQR
-556 DNGSIS
+556 EDGSIS

-597 ARAIEKIY
+597 VRAIEKIY

-615 AARENEDGTVTY
+615 AGRENEDGTVTY

-671 AKAAALRELINTKYL
+671 AKAEALRELINTKYL
-686 DAETGVYSIGRV
+686 DSETGIYSIGRV
-698 TAQAVPLALGIVPDG
+698 TAQAVPLALGIVPAG
-713 LEAKVATR
+713 MEAKVAAR

-751 YVETAYRLAT
+751 YVETAYKLAT

-781 TWALRENFA
+781 TWALRENFS

-815 DTEKPGFENIIIRP
+815 DEQKPGFENIIIRP
-829 HFPAEMDWAE
+829 HFPAEMEWAE

-851 AWHRS
+851 VWHRS

-900 SARNEGG
+900 YTRPDAERE
-907 RK
+907 

>member
-1 MNIEVAAA
+1 MRFCRRAVAAA
-9 ASAVA
+9 AIV
-14 RLCRRA
+14 
-20 ALAAV
+20 AAV
-25 AVSALSLT
+25 VMSS
-33 ACGGDDERV
+33 CGGDDERV
-42 SIVGLRCEYAEEPLA
+42 KIVGLRCEYAEEPLA

-86 IAADEASLADDETCV
+86 IATDEASLADEESCV
-101 VTSGRVRGGQM
+101 ATSGRVRGGQM
-112 VVLPTDS
+112 IVLPTDS
-119 LKAESRYCWQVRGYN
+119 LDAESRYCWQVRGYN

-154 GAEWSAKWITDSFDK
+154 GKAWSAKWITDSYDK
-169 DYEPAP
+169 NYEPAP
-175 MFRKRFRLSGDV
+175 MFRKRFRLSGNV
-187 ARASLYI
+187 ERASLYI

-210 DDWLSPG
+210 DDWLDPG

-222 KRNLYMVYDVTGL
+222 KRNLYQVHDVTAL
-235 LRKGD
+235 VHDGD

-249 GFYNEYSGMAVWQFE
+249 GFYNEYTGMAVWQFE

-275 CELHILYS
+275 CELHVLYS
-283 DGRTQKVLS
+283 DGRRQKVVS
-292 NGTWRTTT
+292 NSTWRTTT

-313 VDARCA
+313 IDARCA
-319 VEGWDDP
+319 VEGWNDP
-326 AMDDSAYPSAVVCEA
+326 AMDDSSYPAAVVCEA

-367 ISDKEYVFSF
+367 ISDREYVFSF

-396 ITMEHGELLRD
+396 IEMEHGELLRD

-415 IDFHSHAVRDYSL
+415 IDFHSHPVGDYSL

-433 YLSGDG
+433 YLRGDG
-439 TMESFTPRFHY
+439 RMESFTPRFHY

-462 PVELDRSSLTAHF
+462 PIELDRSSLTAHF
-475 LHTDVPSVGDFRSSN
+475 LHTDVQSVGDFRSSN

-528 VSIDIGLTNYDAIT
+528 VSIDIGLANYDGIT
-542 VYEKWIDDMVDNQR
+542 VYEKWIDDMIDNQR
-556 DNGSIS
+556 EDGSIS

-597 ARAIEKIY
+597 VRAIEKIY

-615 AARENEDGTVTY
+615 AGRENEDGTVTY

-671 AKAAALRELINTKYL
+671 AKA
-686 DAETGVYSIGRV
+686 
-698 TAQAVPLALGIVPDG
+698 
-713 LEAKVATR
+713 EA
-721 LNDVVVED
+721 DQ
-729 GYTCDFGLL
+729 Y
-738 GSRYALRMLVKYG
+738 
-751 YVETAYRLAT
+751 
-761 QTRRPS
+761 
-767 WGNWIVE
+767 
-774 GFTTPLE
+774 
-781 TWALRENFA
+781 
-790 DSSANHVFFG
+790 
-800 DIAAWMQSDIAGINY
+800 
-815 DTEKPGFENIIIRP
+815 
-829 HFPAEMDWAE
+829 
-839 ASYHSVRGVVRS
+839 
-851 AWHRS
+851 
-856 RNHIILEVT
+856 
-865 IPLNTT
+865 
-871 ATIYTDGVYKIKG
+871 
-884 NGSTY
+884 
-889 RFVVNERAAAK
+889 
-900 SARNEGG
+900 
-907 RK
+907 

>member
-1 MNIEVAAA
+1 M
-9 ASAVA
+9 
-14 RLCRRA
+14 RFCRRA
-20 ALAAV
+20 AAAAAIVAAV
-25 AVSALSLT
+25 VMSS
-33 ACGGDDERV
+33 CGGDDERV
-42 SIVGLRCEYAEEPLA
+42 KIVGLRCEYAEEPLT

-86 IAADEASLADDETCV
+86 IATDEASLADEESCV
-101 VTSGRVRGGQM
+101 ATSGRVRGGQM
-112 VVLPTDS
+112 IVLPTDS
-119 LKAESRYCWQVRGYN
+119 LDAESRYCWQVRGYN

-154 GAEWSAKWITDSFDK
+154 GKAWSAKWITDSYDRN
-169 DYEPAP
+169 YEPAP
-175 MFRKRFRLSGDV
+175 MFRKRFRLSGNV
-187 ARASLYI
+187 ERASLYI

-210 DDWLSPG
+210 DDWLDPG

-222 KRNLYMVYDVTGL
+222 KRNLYQVHDVTSL
-235 LRKGD
+235 VHDGD

-249 GFYNEYSGMAVWQFE
+249 GFYNEYTGMAVWQFE

-275 CELHILYS
+275 CELHVLYS
-283 DGRTQKVLS
+283 DGRRQKVVS
-292 NGTWRTTT
+292 NSTWRTTT
-300 GEVRGNVIYAGDI
+300 GKVRGNVIYAGDI
-313 VDARCA
+313 IDARCA
-319 VEGWDDP
+319 VEGWNDP
-326 AMDDSAYPSAVVCEA
+326 AMDDNSYPAAVVCEA

-367 ISDKEYVFSF
+367 ISDREYVFSF

-396 ITMEHGELLRD
+396 IEMEHGELLRD

-415 IDFHSHAVRDYSL
+415 IDFHSHPVGDYSL

-433 YLSGDG
+433 YLRGDG
-439 TMESFTPRFHY
+439 RMESFTPRFHY

-462 PVELDRSSLTAHF
+462 PIELDRSSLTAHF
-475 LHTDVPSVGDFRSSN
+475 LHTDVQSVGDFRSSN

-528 VSIDIGLTNYDAIT
+528 VSIDIGLANYDGIT
-542 VYEKWIDDMVDNQR
+542 VYEKWIDDMIDNQR
-556 DNGSIS
+556 EDGSIS

-597 ARAIEKIY
+597 VRAIEKIY

-615 AARENEDGTVTY
+615 AGRENEDGTVTY

-671 AKAAALRELINTKYL
+671 AKAEALRELINTKYL
-686 DAETGVYSIGRV
+686 DSETGIYSIGRV
-698 TAQAVPLALGIVPDG
+698 TAQAVPLALGIVPAG
-713 LEAKVATR
+713 MEAKVAAR

-751 YVETAYRLAT
+751 YVETAYKLAT

-781 TWALRENFA
+781 TWALRENFS

-815 DTEKPGFENIIIRP
+815 DEQKPGFENIIIRP
-829 HFPAEMDWAE
+829 HFPAEMEWAE

-900 SARNEGG
+900 YTRPDAER
-907 RK
+907 

>member
-1 MNIEVAAA
+1 M
-9 ASAVA
+9 
-14 RLCRRA
+14 RFCRRA
-20 ALAAV
+20 AAAAV
-25 AVSALSLT
+25 MVAAVVMSS
-33 ACGGDDERV
+33 CGGDDERV
-42 SIVGLRCEYAEEPLA
+42 KIVGLRCEYAEEPLA

-86 IAADEASLADDETCV
+86 IATDEASLADEESCV
-101 VTSGRVRGGQM
+101 ATSGRVRGGQM
-112 VVLPTDS
+112 IVLPTDS
-119 LKAESRYCWQVRGYN
+119 LDAESRYCWQVRGYN

-154 GAEWSAKWITDSFDK
+154 GKAWSAKWITDSYDK
-169 DYEPAP
+169 NYEPAP
-175 MFRKRFRLSGDV
+175 MFRKRFRLSGNV
-187 ARASLYI
+187 ERASLYI

-210 DDWLSPG
+210 DDWLDPG

-222 KRNLYMVYDVTGL
+222 KRNLYQVHDVTSL
-235 LRKGD
+235 VHDGD

-249 GFYNEYSGMAVWQFE
+249 GFYNEYTGMAVWQFE

-275 CELHILYS
+275 CELHVLYS
-283 DGRTQKVLS
+283 DGRRQKVVS
-292 NGTWRTTT
+292 NSTWRTTT
-300 GEVRGNVIYAGDI
+300 GEVRGNGIYAGDI
-313 VDARCA
+313 IDARCA
-319 VEGWDDP
+319 VEGWNDP
-326 AMDDSAYPSAVVCEA
+326 AMDDNSYPAAVVCEA

-367 ISDKEYVFSF
+367 ISDREYVFSF
-377 ARNMTGVCTL
+377 ARNMTGVCKL

-396 ITMEHGELLRD
+396 IEMEHGELLRD

-415 IDFHSHAVRDYSL
+415 IDFHSHPVGDYSL

-433 YLSGDG
+433 YLRGDG
-439 TMESFTPRFHY
+439 RMESFTPRFHY

-462 PVELDRSSLTAHF
+462 PIELDRSSLTAHF
-475 LHTDVPSVGDFRSSN
+475 LHTDVQSVGDFRSSN

-528 VSIDIGLTNYDAIT
+528 VSIDIGLANYDGIT
-542 VYEKWIDDMVDNQR
+542 VYEKWIDDMIDNQR
-556 DNGSIS
+556 EDGSIS

-597 ARAIEKIY
+597 VRAIEKIY

-615 AARENEDGTVTY
+615 AGRENEDGTVTY

-671 AKAAALRELINTKYL
+671 AKAEALRELINTKYL
-686 DAETGVYSIGRV
+686 DSETGIYSIGRV
-698 TAQAVPLALGIVPDG
+698 TAQAVPLALGIVPAG
-713 LEAKVATR
+713 MEAKVAAR

-751 YVETAYRLAT
+751 YVETAYKLAT

-781 TWALRENFA
+781 TWALRENFS

-815 DTEKPGFENIIIRP
+815 DEQKPGFENIIIRP
-829 HFPAEMDWAE
+829 HFPAEMEWAE

-900 SARNEGG
+900 YTRPDAER
-907 RK
+907 

>member
-1 MNIEVAAA
+1 M
-9 ASAVA
+9 SYKPYFFQ
-14 RLCRRA
+14 A

-25 AVSALSLT
+25 LLT
-33 ACGGDDERV
+33 GCATGNKSVVPTNLRTEYLDNPIGLGTDE
-42 SIVGLRCEYAEEPLA
+42 P
-57 IDGDSVRFTWRYE
+57 RFTWEYSGNNKSFMPSKYEIRIGTDPGKLNVYDKTMAIRPHTRYYWNVTAWDE
-70 SDEPVAS
+70 SGKRTKTS
-77 FRQHKVEVR
+77 
-86 IAADEASLADDETCV
+86 ETAFFE
-101 VTSGRVRGGQM
+101 TGKLSGS
-112 VVLPTDS
+112 D
-119 LKAESRYCWQVRGYN
+119 
-134 ALGVETM
+134 
-141 VSPVAWFSTAKLH
+141 
-154 GAEWSAKWITDSFDK
+154 WSAKWITDNHDK
-169 DYEPAP
+169 EYEPAP
-175 MFRKRFRLSGDV
+175 LFRKQFKADGKV
-187 ARASLYI
+187 ADARLYI
-194 SAAGYYDAAIN
+194 AAAGYYECFIN
-205 GSRVS
+205 GKRVGTNYL
-210 DDWLSPG
+210 DPG
-217 YTHYD
+217 YTHFD
-222 KRNLYMVYDVTGL
+222 KRILYVTHDVTQL
-235 LRKGD
+235 LQAGD
-240 NVITATLGN
+240 NAVAVVLGN
-249 GFYNEYSGMAVWQFE
+249 GWYNEQSVAVWNFHE
-264 SARWRNRPRMI
+264 ARWRNRPRMI
-275 CELHILYS
+275 CELLVEYA

-292 NGTWRTTT
+292 NSTWRTAT
-300 GEVRGNVIYAGDI
+300 GPVRGNVIYAGDI
-313 VDARCA
+313 IDARCE
-319 VEGWDDP
+319 VEGWNDP
-326 AMDDSAYPSAVVCEA
+326 AMDDSAYPAAVVCEA

-367 ISDKEYVFSF
+367 LSDTVYVFSF

-387 RVRGEKGTR
+387 RVRGEAGTR

-415 IDFHSHAVRDYSL
+415 IDFHSHPVRDYSL

-433 YLSGDG
+433 YLRGDG
-439 TMESFTPRFHY
+439 GLESFTPRFHY

-457 VTADR
+457 VRSDR

-475 LHTDVPSVGDFRSSN
+475 LHTDVQSVGDFRSSN

-542 VYEKWIDDMVDNQR
+542 VYEKWIDDIVDNQR
-556 DNGSIS
+556 EDGSIS

-577 PVWDAAMFIIPD
+577 PVWDAAMFIIPN

-597 ARAIEKIY
+597 VRAIEKIY
-605 PVAERYLEYL
+605 HTAERYLEYL
-615 AARENEDGTVTY
+615 AARENGDGTVTY

-665 DGSKYE
+665 DGTKYE

-686 DAETGVYSIGRV
+686 DPETGVYSIGRV
-698 TAQAVPLALGIVPDG
+698 TAQAVPLALGIVPEK
-713 LEAKVATR
+713 LEAKVAAR

-738 GSRYALRMLVKYG
+738 GSRYALRMLVKHG

-781 TWALRENFA
+781 TWALRENFS

-815 DTEKPGFENIIIRP
+815 DESKPGFENIVIRP
-829 HFPAEMDWAE
+829 HFPAEMEWAE

-889 RFVVNERAAAK
+889 RFVVNERAAMKYAGPVT
-900 SARNEGG
+900 E

>member
-1 MNIEVAAA
+1 M
-9 ASAVA
+9 
-14 RLCRRA
+14 RFCRRA
-20 ALAAV
+20 AAAAV
-25 AVSALSLT
+25 MVAAVVMSS
-33 ACGGDDERV
+33 CGGDDERV
-42 SIVGLRCEYAEEPLA
+42 KIVGLRCEYAEEPLA

-86 IAADEASLADDETCV
+86 IATDEASLADEESCV
-101 VTSGRVRGGQM
+101 ATSGRVRGGQM
-112 VVLPTDS
+112 IVLPTDS
-119 LKAESRYCWQVRGYN
+119 LDAESRYCWQVRGYN

-154 GAEWSAKWITDSFDK
+154 GKAWSAKWITDSYDK
-169 DYEPAP
+169 NYEPAP
-175 MFRKRFRLSGDV
+175 MFRKRFRLSGNV
-187 ARASLYI
+187 ERASLYI

-210 DDWLSPG
+210 DDWLDPG

-222 KRNLYMVYDVTGL
+222 KRNLYQVHDVTSL
-235 LRKGD
+235 VHDGD

-249 GFYNEYSGMAVWQFE
+249 GFYNEYTGMAVWQFE

-275 CELHILYS
+275 CELHVLYS
-283 DGRTQKVLS
+283 DGRRQKVVS
-292 NGTWRTTT
+292 NSTWRTTT

-313 VDARCA
+313 IDARCA
-319 VEGWDDP
+319 VEGWNDP
-326 AMDDSAYPSAVVCEA
+326 AMDDSSYPAAVVCEA

-367 ISDKEYVFSF
+367 ISDREYVFSF

-396 ITMEHGELLRD
+396 IEMEHGELLRD

-415 IDFHSHAVRDYSL
+415 IDFHSHPVGDYSL

-433 YLSGDG
+433 CLRGDG
-439 TMESFTPRFHY
+439 RMESFTPRFHY

-462 PVELDRSSLTAHF
+462 PIELDRSSLTAHF
-475 LHTDVPSVGDFRSSN
+475 LHTDVQSVGDFRSSN

-513 DCPHREKNGWTADAH
+513 DCPHGEKNGWTADAH
-528 VSIDIGLTNYDAIT
+528 VSIDIGLANYDGIT
-542 VYEKWIDDMVDNQR
+542 VYEKWIDDMIDNQR
-556 DNGSIS
+556 EDGSIS

-597 ARAIEKIY
+597 VRAIEKIY

-615 AARENEDGTVTY
+615 AGRENEDGTVTY

-671 AKAAALRELINTKYL
+671 AKAEALRELINTKYL
-686 DAETGVYSIGRV
+686 DSETGIYSIGRV
-698 TAQAVPLALGIVPDG
+698 TAQAVPLALGIVPAG
-713 LEAKVATR
+713 MEAKVAAR

-738 GSRYALRMLVKYG
+738 GSRYALHMLVKYG
-751 YVETAYRLAT
+751 YVETAYKLAT

-781 TWALRENFA
+781 TWALRENFS

-815 DTEKPGFENIIIRP
+815 DEQKPGFENIIIRP
-829 HFPAEMDWAE
+829 HFPAEMEWAE

-900 SARNEGG
+900 SVRNDGG
-907 RK
+907 RR

>member
-1 MNIEVAAA
+1 M
-9 ASAVA
+9 
-14 RLCRRA
+14 RFCRRA
-20 ALAAV
+20 AAAAAIVAAV
-25 AVSALSLT
+25 VMSS
-33 ACGGDDERV
+33 CGGDDERV
-42 SIVGLRCEYAEEPLA
+42 KIVGLRCEYAEEPLT

-86 IAADEASLADDETCV
+86 IATDEASLADEENCV
-101 VTSGRVRGGQM
+101 ATSGRVRGGQM
-112 VVLPTDS
+112 IVLPTDS
-119 LKAESRYCWQVRGYN
+119 LDAESRYCWQVRGYN

-154 GAEWSAKWITDSFDK
+154 GKAWSAKWITDSYDK
-169 DYEPAP
+169 NYEPAP
-175 MFRKRFRLSGDV
+175 MFRKRFRLSGNV
-187 ARASLYI
+187 ERASLYI

-210 DDWLSPG
+210 DDWLDPG

-222 KRNLYMVYDVTGL
+222 KRNLYQVHDVTAL
-235 LRKGD
+235 VHDGD

-249 GFYNEYSGMAVWQFE
+249 GFYNEYTGMAVWQFE

-275 CELHILYS
+275 CELHVLYS
-283 DGRTQKVLS
+283 DGRRQKVVS
-292 NGTWRTTT
+292 NSTWRTTT

-313 VDARCA
+313 IDARCA
-319 VEGWDDP
+319 VEGWNDP
-326 AMDDSAYPSAVVCEA
+326 AMDDSSYPAAVVCEA

-367 ISDKEYVFSF
+367 ISDREYVFSF

-396 ITMEHGELLRD
+396 IEMEHGELLRD

-415 IDFHSHAVRDYSL
+415 IDFHSHPVGDYSL

-433 YLSGDG
+433 YLRGDG
-439 TMESFTPRFHY
+439 RMESFTPRFHY

-462 PVELDRSSLTAHF
+462 PIELDRSSLTAHF
-475 LHTDVPSVGDFRSSN
+475 LHTDVQSVGDFRSSN

-528 VSIDIGLTNYDAIT
+528 VSIDIGLANYDGIT
-542 VYEKWIDDMVDNQR
+542 VYEKWIDDMIDNQR
-556 DNGSIS
+556 EDGSIS

-597 ARAIEKIY
+597 VRAIEKIY

-615 AARENEDGTVTY
+615 AGRENEDGTVTY

-671 AKAAALRELINTKYL
+671 AKAEALRELINTKYL
-686 DAETGVYSIGRV
+686 DSETGIYSIGRV
-698 TAQAVPLALGIVPDG
+698 TAQAVPLALGIVPAG
-713 LEAKVATR
+713 MEAKVAAR

-751 YVETAYRLAT
+751 YVETACKLAT

-781 TWALRENFA
+781 TWALRENFS

-815 DTEKPGFENIIIRP
+815 DEQKPGFENIIIRP
-829 HFPAEMDWAE
+829 HFPAEMEWAE

-900 SARNEGG
+900 SVRNDGG
-907 RK
+907 RR